1 METLDK
7 FITSEAGEAFV
18 FLSPA
23 LAFILIIL
31 IFYIVETKL

>member
-7 FITSEAGEAFV
+7 FVTSELGEAFI

-23 LAFILIIL
+23 LAFILIVL